1 MFLALIGL
9 IVMFTSSNPS
19 LRYGFTHICLAGAFS
34 AGPLI
39 VTWLAN
45 NTPLLGPRSVIIGI
59 NGYSNIA
66 GVIAGQLFKA
76 QYAPSYGYPLKVT
89 IILMAVGMVGFGAIR
104 AVYMWENKRR
114 MDRIENWDESQIR
127 AEQRGENGRRDDQRW
142 TFIYSY

>member
-19 LRYGFTHICLAGAFS
+19 LRYGFTHIYLAGAFS

-45 NTPLLGPRSVIIGI
+45 NTPLLGPRSVINGI

-76 QYAPSYGYPLKVT
+76 QYAPSYGCGHGWVWCYKGCLYV
-89 IILMAVGMVGFGAIR
+89 R
-104 AVYMWENKRR
+104 E
-114 MDRIENWDESQIR
+114 
-127 AEQRGENGRRDDQRW
+127 
-142 TFIYSY
+142 